1 MKIHPLFDAMGG
13 LYILIFTF
21 ISFLLKSKFQVR
33 IIMKTNLKERIFGAN
48 ESIFSFIQFKHTNK
62 ILKNNLEKKIG
73 TKMSAFSFGTKVSG
87 IKMSGTKLS
96 GAKLSG
102 IPDDYISHTK
112 LGKSENLN

>member
-48 ESIFSFIQFKHTNK
+48 ESIFSFIQFKHSNK
-62 ILKNNLEKKIG
+62 ILKNNLEKKNWDQNVRLFIWDQSVRDQNVRDQTVRG
-73 TKMSAFSFGTKVSG
+73 QTVRDKTVRDSRRLHITHQ
-87 IKMSGTKLS
+87 TR
-96 GAKLSG
+96 
-102 IPDDYISHTK
+102 
-112 LGKSENLN
+112 

>member
-1 MKIHPLFDAMGG
+1 MKIHPLFDDMGG

-21 ISFLLKSKFQVR
+21 ISLLLKSKAKFQVR

-48 ESIFSFIQFKHTNK
+48 ESIFSLIQFKHSNK
-62 ILKNNLEKKIG
+62 IPENNLEKKFG
-73 TKMSAFSFGTKVSG
+73 TKMSAFSFGNKVSGTKVSG

-96 GAKLSG
+96 G

-112 LGKSENLN
+112 LI